1 MPRSSVRWGDHMMTD
16 GKDQFDDK
24 FTFTPDQMRVISPTD
39 DLARLDAEII
49 AEYNRKHQAEQDE
62 KSK

>member
-1 MPRSSVRWGDHMMTD
+1 MPCSSVQWGGHRMED
-16 GKDQFDDK
+16 GKDRFDDK

-39 DLARLDAEII
+39 DLAKRDAEIL
-49 AEYNRKHQAEQDE
+49 AEYNRKHQAEKDK